1 MEEMTLREL
10 VAEAAV
16 ALSAAGLEQSSGRV
30 SEVPTPRTIRYYA
43 RHGLID
49 KPIGWRGRA
58 ALYGR
63 RHIAQI
69 VAIKRMQ
76 ADGSSLDQIQLALSG
91 ASDAELAA
99 RSGIAL
105 AAAPEATGPGADDAG
120 AFWRRVPT
128 DAPEPGAAR
137 VGQHEEED
145 DGQGAASA
153 GGDLLTGARLDP
165 GVALWVEG
173 ARRALDDDDI
183 AAIKVAAEPLMR
195 LLRARRII
203 D

>member
-105 AAAPEATGPGADDAG
+105 AAAPEATGPVADDAG
-120 AFWRRVPT
+120 AFWRRVPA

-137 VGQHEEED
+137 VGQHEED
-145 DGQGAASA
+145 DEQGTASA

>member
-1 MEEMTLREL
+1 MNEMTLREL

-58 ALYGR
+58 ALYGP

-76 ADGSSLDQIQLALSG
+76 ADGSSLDQIQLVLSG
-91 ASDAELAA
+91 ASDDELAT

-105 AAAPEATGPGADDAG
+105 DATPPPQPAADDAG
-120 AFWRRVPT
+120 AFWRRVPA

-137 VGQHEEED
+137 VDQDEED
-145 DGQGAASA
+145 DEQDGAPY

-165 GVALWVEG
+165 GVALWIEG

>member
-49 KPIGWRGRA
+49 KPVGWRGRA

-76 ADGSSLDQIQLALSG
+76 ADGSSLEQIQLALSG
-91 ASDAELAA
+91 ASDAELAT

-105 AAAPEATGPGADDAG
+105 DAAPEAKPAADDAG
-120 AFWRRVPT
+120 AFWRRVPV

-137 VGQHEEED
+137 VDTDEED
-145 DGQGAASA
+145 GEQVGTPY